1 MANVELSQ
9 NEYQKLL
16 DDSTELRSSRREI
29 EKLTSEMENKNKA
42 IEDERTKRKKLDE
55 SFKALEVTLE
65 EKDKELET
73 IKTEYAD
80 FEAIKEKAD
89 KWSEYEET
97 KTTEIQTKLN
107 ELTSEVW
114 EETLEK
120 HKKFIET
127 MSDDLKVEYLE
138 NLKQAKTPETFSNN
152 PWEQWEKPQT
162 PPNNRL
168 VELRTKK
175 ESWELSPS
183 EKIEY
188 LTLVSKS
195 ESE

>member
-65 EKDKELET
+65 EKDKELEA

-107 ELTSEVW
+107 ELTSEV
-114 EETLEK
+114 
-120 HKKFIET
+120 
-127 MSDDLKVEYLE
+127 
-138 NLKQAKTPETFSNN
+138 
-152 PWEQWEKPQT
+152 
-162 PPNNRL
+162 
-168 VELRTKK
+168 
-175 ESWELSPS
+175 
-183 EKIEY
+183 
-188 LTLVSKS
+188 
-195 ESE
+195 